1 MPGETKKMPAKMNQG
16 TELVPSK
23 RKLAARRRLRD
34 LAAKLSDGS
43 DCHVQQYIIPGVT
56 LGRVREE
63 LSQIQGSLAE
73 AVVDE
78 RSR

>member
-1 MPGETKKMPAKMNQG
+1 MSAKANQG

-23 RKLAARRRLRD
+23 RKLASRRRVQSLD
-34 LAAKLSDGS
+34 VKVSDGS
-43 DCHVQQYIIPGVT
+43 DCRVQQYLIPGVT
-56 LGRVREE
+56 LDRVREE
-63 LSQIQGSLAE
+63 LSQIQGSLSE